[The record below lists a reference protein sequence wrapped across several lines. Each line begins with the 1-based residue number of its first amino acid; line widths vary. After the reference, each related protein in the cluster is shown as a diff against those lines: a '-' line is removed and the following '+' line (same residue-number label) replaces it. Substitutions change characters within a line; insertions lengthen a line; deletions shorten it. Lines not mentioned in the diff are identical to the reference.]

1 MPTIQEK
8 LSRVI
13 SDSASSDNEK
23 NTARKMLAS
32 HNKCKIQEVKINYI
46 KTPYKPYSKPTQPM
60 ETKDYNEIHT
70 KYVKDP
76 TKRAFRFVL
85 VLLDRVV
92 SVLFFRFFEMLG
104 ILSLMLSD
112 AIEEHRDKRGF
123 KNASMFDQKYTE
135 KDLILLALAIPRGV
149 KKSLPSLRA
158 IPAFRMM
165 SKRHIY
171 KIIEIAKE
179 PDKIMIHRKLL
190 SLDY

>member
-13 SDSASSDNEK
+13 SDGASSENEK
-23 NTARKMLAS
+23 SIARKILS
-32 HNKCKIQEVKINYI
+32 KLPKEIKINYI
-46 KTPYKPYSKPTQPM
+46 NTPTKPYSKPSPPM
-60 ETKDYNEIHT
+60 ETKTYNEVHK
-70 KYVKDP
+70 KYIQYPVK
-76 TKRAFRFVL
+76 RSLRFLL
-85 VLLDRVV
+85 VLLDRGV
-92 SVLFFRFFEMLG
+92 SVLLFRFFEMLG

-135 KDLILLALAIPRGV
+135 KDLILLALAIPRGI
-149 KKSLPSLRA
+149 KKSLPSMRA
-158 IPAFRMM
+158 VPAFRMM

-179 PDKIMIHRKLL
+179 PDKVMIHKRLI

>member
-1 MPTIQEK
+1 
-8 LSRVI
+8 
-13 SDSASSDNEK
+13 
-23 NTARKMLAS
+23 
-32 HNKCKIQEVKINYI
+32 
-46 KTPYKPYSKPTQPM
+46 M

-85 VLLDRVV
+85 VLLDRGA
-92 SVLFFRFFEMLG
+92 SVLLFRLFEMLG

-112 AIEEHRDKRGF
+112 AIEEHRDKQGF

-135 KDLILLALAIPRGV
+135 KDLILLAMAIPRGI

-158 IPAFRMM
+158 LPAFRMM

-171 KIIEIAKE
+171 KILDFAKE
-179 PDKIMIHRKLL
+179 EDKIMLHKRLL